1 LEAHALLS
9 NLDWT
14 EKDTLYGI
22 HIQYGNDPILL
33 FTQAREVKM
42 GTDDDGNVA
51 DELTSVDL
59 ANIWEDNFMYKKINS
74 DLRIV
79 YVIIN
84 K

>member
-1 LEAHALLS
+1 M
-9 NLDWT
+9 
-14 EKDTLYGI
+14 
-22 HIQYGNDPILL
+22 
-33 FTQAREVKM
+33 KM

-79 YVIIN
+79 YVTIY